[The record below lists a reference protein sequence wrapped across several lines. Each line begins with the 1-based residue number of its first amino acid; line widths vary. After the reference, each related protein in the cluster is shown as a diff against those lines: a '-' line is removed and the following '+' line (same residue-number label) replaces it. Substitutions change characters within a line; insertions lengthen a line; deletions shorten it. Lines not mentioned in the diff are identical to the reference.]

1 MLPLVGAIAQGR
13 AGHCSAWVVA
23 PLLHWSGFSAARVTE
38 VKVSE
43 NVSGVV
49 WWGFFLS
56 ISSFASD
63 KMPFLRAKISNNCLI
78 KSFSGP
84 LPTPE

>member
-13 AGHCSAWVVA
+13 AGPCSAWVVA
-23 PLLHWSGFSAARVTE
+23 PLLHWSGFSAARVRE

-49 WWGFFLS
+49 WWGFFHQLVHLLVKKCH
-56 ISSFASD
+56 F
-63 KMPFLRAKISNNCLI
+63 
-78 KSFSGP
+78 
-84 LPTPE
+84 